1 VPRQRNSNSLPVVYR
16 TARVRLRATPAQARR
31 CWALLV
37 AGGDVWAGLIELNRY
52 RFSRGGRPL
61 LNYQE
66 LCREVAGV
74 RVGELSVTALRSV
87 VRRYADAC
95 METAKRKRRGEAARY
110 PRRRRRLMPLR
121 YYAGTF
127 CLEGKRVRLSTA
139 QGTPELCLRL
149 ARTIPYPEVD
159 VRSVTLLAE
168 AGRLLLDVTAEVPLA
183 SPPEEGGVAG
193 VDLGIIHP
201 FAATC
206 GNEAL
211 LVSGRAIRAEELLH
225 LADTKARQKKLAPK
239 TPRRGLRGSRRWR
252 KLRATQRRAEA
263 KHRRRV
269 HGMQHQAAKTL
280 VEWARGA
287 GVATLVVGDLRGIT
301 RQQAGR
307 VQNRRVGTAWRRTH
321 LLGALRDKAE
331 VAGITL
337 LLVDERGTS
346 STCPECG
353 QRTTKPRGR
362 RFSCPHCGYTGHRDI
377 VGARNIAAR
386 GGGPTTA
393 RAVVKHRRAG
403 KPPARRD
410 RRRHLMDVH
419 RSCPAP
425 GRPRP
430 EGVARRAAV
439 SDQET
444 AAAFTGQR
452 RGSGNR
458 ANVA

>member
-1 VPRQRNSNSLPVVYR
+1 M
-16 TARVRLRATPAQARR
+16 
-31 CWALLV
+31 LV

-52 RFSRGGRPL
+52 RFSRGGPPL

-74 RVGELSVTALRSV
+74 RVGELSATALRSV
-87 VRRYADAC
+87 VRRYADAS

-149 ARTIPYPEVD
+149 ARALPYPEAD

-211 LVSGRAIRAEELLH
+211 LVSGRAIRAEERLH
-225 LADTKARQKKLAPK
+225 LADTKARQQKLAPK
-239 TPRRGLRGSRRWR
+239 TPRRGQRGSRRWR

-269 HGMQHQAAKTL
+269 HRMQHQAAKTL

-346 STCPECG
+346 STCPECH
-353 QRTTKPRGR
+353 QRTPKPKGR
-362 RFSCPHCGYTGHRDI
+362 QFSCPHCGHTEHRDI

-393 RAVVKHRRAG
+393 PAVVTHRRAG
-403 KPPARRD
+403 SPPARRD

-444 AAAFTGQR
+444 VAAFTGRR

-458 ANVA
+458 ADEVA

>member
-1 VPRQRNSNSLPVVYR
+1 MPRKRNSNSVPLVYR
-16 TARVRLRATPAQARR
+16 TARVRLRVTPAQARR

-52 RFSRGGRPL
+52 RFARCGRPL

-66 LCREVAGV
+66 FCREVAGV
-74 RVGELSVTALRSV
+74 RVGELSVPALRSV

-95 METAKRKRRGEAARY
+95 METAKRKRRGEDARY

-127 CLEGKRVRLSTA
+127 CLEGQRVRLSTA
-139 QGTPELCLRL
+139 RGTQELCLRL
-149 ARTIPYPEVD
+149 ARALPYPEAD

-168 AGRLLLDVTAEVPLA
+168 AGRLCLDVTAEVPR
-183 SPPEEGGVAG
+183 SDPPGEGVAG

-201 FAATC
+201 FAATS

-211 LVSGRAIRAEELLH
+211 LVSGRAIRAEERLH

-239 TPRRGLRGSRRWR
+239 TPRRGQRGSRRWR

-269 HGMQHQAAKTL
+269 HRMQHQAAKTL

-346 STCPECG
+346 STCPECH
-353 QRTTKPRGR
+353 QRTPKPKGR
-362 RFSCPHCGYTGHRDI
+362 QFSCPHCGHTEHRDI

-393 RAVVKHRRAG
+393 PAVVTHRRAG
-403 KPPARRD
+403 SPPARRD

-439 SDQET
+439 SDQGT
-444 AAAFTGQR
+444 VAAFTGRR

-458 ANVA
+458 ANVV

>member
-1 VPRQRNSNSLPVVYR
+1 M
-16 TARVRLRATPAQARR
+16 
-31 CWALLV
+31 LV

-52 RFSRGGRPL
+52 RFKRGGRPL

-66 LCREVAGV
+66 LYREVAGV

-95 METAKRKRRGEAARY
+95 METAKRKRRGEIARY

-127 CLEGKRVRLSTA
+127 CLKGHRVRLSTA
-139 QGTPELCLRL
+139 RGTPELCLRL
-149 ARTIPYPEVD
+149 ARALPCPEAD
-159 VRSVTLLAE
+159 VRSVTLLAHV
-168 AGRLLLDVTAEVPLA
+168 GRLWLDVTAEVPIA
-183 SPPEEGGVAG
+183 SPPEEGTVAG

-201 FAATC
+201 FAVA
-206 GNEAL
+206 GGKEAL
-211 LVSGRAIRAEELLH
+211 LVSGRAIRAEERLH
-225 LADTKARQKKLAPK
+225 LADTKARQKRLAPK
-239 TPRRGLRGSRRWR
+239 TPRRGQRGSRRWR
-252 KLRATQRRAEA
+252 KLRAAQRRAEA

-269 HGMQHQAAKTL
+269 HQMQHQAAKTL
-280 VEWARGA
+280 VERARGV

-301 RQQAGR
+301 GQRAGR

-321 LLGALRDKAE
+321 LLGALGDKAE

-337 LLVDERGTS
+337 VLVDERGTS
-346 STCPECG
+346 STCPQCH
-353 QRTTKPRGR
+353 QHTPKPKGR
-362 RFSCPHCGYTGHRDI
+362 QFSCPHCGHTEHRDI

-386 GGGPTTA
+386 GGGSATA
-393 RAVVKHRRAG
+393 PAVVTHRRAG
-403 KPPARRD
+403 SPPARRD

-444 AAAFTGQR
+444 VAAFTGRR

-458 ANVA
+458 ANVV